1 MEDENRNNID
11 NTIYRTQEE
20 VNKALGAL
28 YIDDKDIPDYS
39 QYEGVISYDD
49 YDKLPGYKSLKQ
61 LVEEAGCEKGERV
74 EFDFS
79 EWNGLETSDVDFLR
93 KRINGMQLVGRTIK
107 DIRFIS
113 YVYHIDEYYL
123 IDKLGFVSERYFNR
137 SLKWFSQLAD
147 IDDSY
152 PYPLCIQMD
161 EPVLIRFDDG
171 DQFEIETS
179 RAGVF
184 NAKMNSILWD
194 ADGTIGR
201 DNINPSILLDF
212 CIGGI
217 IQAVTVNECTSREN
231 KERRIIVNLT
241 IEFSKDEHIYS
252 MVFESIYDDYMLLTV
267 KNDDGFVIHCS
278 FKKLLKSMYKNVKI
292 S

>member
-1 MEDENRNNID
+1 MEDENCKNIN

-28 YIDDKDIPDYS
+28 YIDDKDLPDYS
-39 QYEGVISYDD
+39 QYEGVTSYDD
-49 YDKLPGYKSLKQ
+49 YDKLPGYRSLKQ

-79 EWNGLETSDVDFLR
+79 SWNALETSDADSLR

-113 YVYHIDEYYL
+113 HVYDIDEVCL
-123 IDKLGFVSERYFNR
+123 MDKLGFASERYLNR
-137 SLKWFSQLAD
+137 SLDWFPQLAD

-152 PYPLCIQMD
+152 PYPLHIQMD
-161 EPVLIRFDDG
+161 DPVLIRFEDG
-171 DQFEIETS
+171 DQYEIETS

-184 NAKMNSILWD
+184 NANMNSIPWD
-194 ADGTIGR
+194 ADGTMCWQ
-201 DNINPSILLDF
+201 NVNPSILLDF
-212 CIGGI
+212 CIGGKI
-217 IQAVTVNECTSREN
+217 EDVTVNEWNPDEN
-231 KERRIIVNLT
+231 KERRIIADVT
-241 IEFSKDEHIYS
+241 IKISKDEHIYN
-252 MVFESIYDDYMLLTV
+252 MVFESYYDDYMLLTV

-292 S
+292 Y